1 MQNKS
6 IRIPLAFAAIM
17 VASSTLTGCPQTST
31 PDSATTNVPS
41 ENTPAPST
49 PAAQSNTN
57 VSEVDPN
64 RKETQWIGT
73 IPYDVFYDQPLTIAA
88 DSTSL
93 SANSPDTT
101 TQEIPEMPPENTSE
115 TPSTDTSPSVTSTE
129 AVNWTEILPLP
140 ILIDETKRIRNRLSE
155 NLQTVGTYNKSIND
169 ISLDGAMMTA
179 LGAIATVHPEDD
191 DWKNRAK
198 FVRDLGYEIYMAADG
213 TGRTAFTAT
222 EEPYLK
228 LITALDGGT
237 VNDVE
242 ADEVVDFADIV
253 YVSDI
258 MKRIDESINDL
269 KANINT
275 ESRLKEDSEKT
286 EQELRVLAALATIM
300 SSDGYDSADS
310 ELYQKLTGKF
320 IDGALSSVKAVK
332 TENYEGFR
340 EGLNQMQSTCAEC
353 HQQFRSNS
361 SSF

>member
-6 IRIPLAFAAIM
+6 IRIPFAFAAIM

-31 PDSATTNVPS
+31 PDSSTTNAPS
-41 ENTPAPST
+41 QNTAAPST
-49 PAAQSNTN
+49 QPAQANTN

-93 SANSPDTT
+93 AANSPDTA
-101 TQEIPEMPPENTSE
+101 TQQIPEMTPENTSE
-115 TPSTDTSPSVTSTE
+115 TPSTDTSSPVTSSE

-155 NLQTVGTYNKSIND
+155 NLQTVGTYNKSINA

-179 LGAIATVHPEDD
+179 LGAIATVHPDDD
-191 DWKNRAK
+191 DWKSRAK

-213 TGRTAFTAT
+213 TGRTAYTAT

-242 ADEVVDFADIV
+242 AEEVVDFADVV

-258 MKRIDESINDL
+258 MKRIDASVNDL

-310 ELYQKLTGKF
+310 ELYQKLTDKF
-320 IDGALSSVKAVK
+320 VNGALSSVQAVK
-332 TENYEGFR
+332 TENYDGFR

>member
-1 MQNKS
+1 MQT
-6 IRIPLAFAAIM
+6 RIPFAYAAI
-17 VASSTLTGCPQTST
+17 VLASITFTGCPQTST
-31 PDSATTNVPS
+31 PESASATA
-41 ENTPAPST
+41 PAPKTST
-49 PAAQSNTN
+49 PATQPSESNSN

-93 SANSPDTT
+93 ASNTPGNA
-101 TQEIPEMPPENTSE
+101 TQQLPEMTPDQTPE
-115 TPSTDTSPSVTSTE
+115 TPPTDSTSSAASSDS
-129 AVNWTEILPLP
+129 ANWTEILPLP
-140 ILIDETKRIRNRLSE
+140 ILIDETKSIRNRLSE
-155 NLQTVGTYNKSIND
+155 NLQTVGTYNKSINA
-169 ISLDGAMMTA
+169 IALDGAMMTA
-179 LGAIATVHPEDD
+179 LGAIATVHQEDD
-191 DWKNRAK
+191 DWKTRAK

-213 TGRTAFTAT
+213 TGRTAFSAT

-242 ADEVVDFADIV
+242 AEEVVDFADVV

-258 MKRIDESINDL
+258 MKRIDASINDL

-310 ELYQKLTGKF
+310 ELYQKLTSKF
-320 IDGALSSVKAVK
+320 VDGALSSVQAVK
-332 TENYEGFR
+332 TENYDGFR